1 MTARESTRSALIGVA
16 TTAGF
21 VLAGWQ
27 ALMQPEFAE
36 ADAAEPV
43 AARVN
48 DRSISKASLARAVE
62 AIARDKQSP
71 LLASD
76 RARALD
82 TLITEELL
90 IQQAMAIGLVDE
102 DRAVRAA
109 VVDAMIQTVAAR
121 ANASLPDD
129 DTLRR
134 FYADHPLIGAQAGRV
149 RIRHATRPWPAA
161 TAVEALRSG
170 QPFESVLTDA
180 SAVRLPDAW
189 LRIDQLDRYLPPT
202 VVHALRQ
209 QQAGDI
215 IGPMRVGEQA
225 HFVWLQAVEPGSRP
239 DFADLRPQL
248 LDAWQQR
255 AREQAVADYVARL
268 REQADIR
275 ING

>member
-109 VVDAMIQTVAAR
+109 VVDAMSAR
-121 ANASLPDD
+121 W
-129 DTLRR
+129 
-134 FYADHPLIGAQAGRV
+134 RV
-149 RIRHATRPWPAA
+149 CC
-161 TAVEALRSG
+161 E
-170 QPFESVLTDA
+170 VL
-180 SAVRLPDAW
+180 
-189 LRIDQLDRYLPPT
+189 
-202 VVHALRQ
+202 
-209 QQAGDI
+209 
-215 IGPMRVGEQA
+215 RVGG
-225 HFVWLQAVEPGSRP
+225 V
-239 DFADLRPQL
+239 
-248 LDAWQQR
+248 
-255 AREQAVADYVARL
+255 
-268 REQADIR
+268 
-275 ING
+275 